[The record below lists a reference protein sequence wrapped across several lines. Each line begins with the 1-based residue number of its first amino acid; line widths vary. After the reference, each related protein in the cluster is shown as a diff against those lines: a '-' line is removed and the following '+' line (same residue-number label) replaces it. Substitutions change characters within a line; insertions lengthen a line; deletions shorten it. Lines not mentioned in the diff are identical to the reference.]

1 MHETTDY
8 LVIGTLTSWFSA
20 ATAVPFGRLLPSP
33 TLSRQVPSSIAVL
46 KSGPKLFVLWSSDV
60 VLTQM
65 STTNCLL

>member
-1 MHETTDY
+1 MYETTDY
-8 LVIGTLTSWFSA
+8 LVIGTLTSWFST

-33 TLSRQVPSSIAVL
+33 MLGRQVSSLIAVL
-46 KSGPKLFVLWSSDV
+46 KSEPKLFVLWSWDV